1 MDRTRELTKKLE
13 EAKQE
18 VNRLNTLLG
27 VTGDVTRDVALG
39 VADLNTRYYDSKNT
53 ISDIVSLTSE
63 LKSLGS
69 SIFKLNRLDLSVLQ
83 QQNESTENQNNAL
96 NDAVAKIL
104 QKVKFSND
112 DKDITNQINESLLTN
127 NTIQK
132 LITKEAE
139 KAYTIREQEKDAS
152 KKASE
157 SLNNDINNLEKEI
170 SILEDR
176 SKYENE
182 ISKKSELNNVI
193 ATKIAEIEEKRAELN
208 KIRDLYTK
216 SELDKNVSIADLENE
231 IKKSVEN
238 TVSESVKIV
247 NEYSKYNDLLETIQ
261 DSQIATGDIL
271 SRDAATR
278 AKISLE
284 EYKTKNKFEDKSKEF
299 IDLKFQEFKLGTTIT
314 ELEKDRGVLVEK
326 LKNATEEESA
336 SLEKQ
341 LAFVDN
347 LLGSSQ
353 LQLNVAKENVTN
365 LERVEE
371 LEKKISEEK
380 KKQNIE
386 EEVKKSLTEKIT
398 SLLGDQGEEI
408 SSIGKAIKDS
418 MTSPLALVGALI
430 GHALEEYMKL
440 GRESRKFL
448 DDSKLTV
455 KQSEHALHYAHD
467 LSLEYRAQGV
477 EMSEVLE
484 STNALVG
491 VYGSINRV
499 SDTAVEKAT
508 LLGKAFGISADNA
521 AKTMYQIQASTGAS
535 AETAGNIAALGAQ
548 FAEAAGV
555 APDLVMQDIAGS
567 SQQIATYF
575 KGTPQDLLRTAVE
588 ARRLGLDI
596 GKVAD
601 ISKTLLDF
609 ESSIEDQ
616 MTASVLLGRE
626 INLDKAREL
635 AMQGKIEEAA
645 KETLGQIGSLA
656 DFNKMN
662 AVQKEAIAK
671 AAGLTVGELQQS
683 LEKQDAINNMTAEQ
697 RKEYE
702 KGLQALNQGNESA
715 ADRLLKEQ
723 RNQLTQEKIA
733 DAVAKISD
741 IFANVLLPVLEPIFD
756 LITGI
761 FGVIEPVLPYLKTG
775 LQLFLGWKAVTFL
788 INTQF
793 FKTRGLLGTLFAPIQ
808 AVGKGLGSAK
818 DGIVNAYKSTKEW
831 FTKLKEGD
839 GIWKSLK
846 NSMKNALS
854 GLKTFLVG
862 KGFKEWS
869 NDSKKS
875 FENAS
880 KSGKSFFDKMQEW
893 AKKFSFKPV
902 EEGVSSV
909 TESMQKAAQEKAG
922 ELIQK
927 PAEGATETIQDKA
940 TGKVEEIVGGKVD
953 SAVEGLQGKA
963 EEKGKELIGRV
974 TESVSPDKV
983 SETAEMAQTA
993 DANVKSGAGEGIK
1006 TFLTNLSEGL
1016 KSMGQ
1021 AGVFKGALNLIPA
1034 SLGLVAMIPGYLGAK
1049 LLEKLD
1055 GEKIQENLYGLAYGL
1070 EAFAKGKVL
1079 AGASVLLAAAIGFTA
1094 MTAGAVGLALIAGL
1108 GIPAGA
1114 GLSALAAGLMAM
1126 ANPAVAGGVVIL
1138 AGLALSLGA
1147 SLMMAG
1153 AGIFF
1158 AAKGME
1164 ALVIQFK
1171 EMSPEQILATAAAF
1185 VGFGIAVGIMASAAA
1200 AATAGILGLAA
1211 IGGLMLVLSTSLL
1224 IAAPAIDSISNS
1236 LTNLLANV
1244 SGDSLISIG
1253 IGLVAV
1259 AGGIGSLAIAA
1270 LGFTVAIIPLT
1281 IFTGLMGLLGTALKS
1296 VGTGINSIVTG
1307 IDAFATT
1314 MTTLLPMVDQIGI
1327 LKDAFTDLAV
1337 SIGKVGAASILAF
1350 PSMAAL
1356 GGVASFLGGLFGK
1369 EEAPAAVPTIEPA
1382 PMSTTGAGTIAPTTT
1397 ATTTPT
1403 TATAESEGASN
1414 NSELIAKMND
1424 LIAVITNST
1433 TPIQLV
1439 VDGKVLAEAVGR
1451 KTERNYQANPR
1462 K

>member
-39 VADLNTRYYDSKNT
+39 VADLNTRYYDSKNN

-182 ISKKSELNNVI
+182 ISKKSEINNVI
-193 ATKIAEIEEKRAELN
+193 ATKTAEIEEKRAELN

-271 SRDAATR
+271 SRDAAAR

-353 LQLNVAKENVTN
+353 LQLNVAKENVIN

-567 SQQIATYF
+567 SEQIATYF

-671 AAGLTVGELQQS
+671 AAGLTVAELQQS

-697 RKEYE
+697 RAEYE
-702 KGLQALNQGNESA
+702 KNLQLLGEGNESA

-733 DAVAKISD
+733 DAVSKIAD
-741 IFANVLLPVLEPIFD
+741 IFANVILPVLDPIFS
-756 LITGI
+756 LISGI
-761 FGVIEPVLPYLKTG
+761 FGMIEPILPYLKTG

-963 EEKGKELIGRV
+963 EEKGKELIGGV

-993 DANVKSGAGEGIK
+993 DAKVKSGAGEGIK

-1021 AGVFKGALNLIPA
+1021 GNVAKGAFNLIPA
-1034 SLGLVAMIPGYLGAK
+1034 GIGLVAMIPGYSGAK
-1049 LLEKLD
+1049 RLEKLN
-1055 GEKIQENLYGLAYGL
+1055 GKKINQSLTGLAKGIVSMNTSGVRGGAGNL
-1070 EAFAKGKVL
+1070 ALVSGAFVL
-1079 AGASVLLAAAIGFTA
+1079 
-1094 MTAGAVGLALIAGL
+1094 MTAGSIGFGLIML
-1108 GIPAGA
+1108 GKIAGA
-1114 GLSALAAGLMAM
+1114 GLKGLASGLEAM
-1126 ANPAVAGGVVIL
+1126 ANPAAMEGALVLGGL
-1138 AGLALSLGA
+1138 GLALGA
-1147 SLMMAG
+1147 SLLMAG

-1259 AGGIGSLAIAA
+1259 AGGLGSLAIAA